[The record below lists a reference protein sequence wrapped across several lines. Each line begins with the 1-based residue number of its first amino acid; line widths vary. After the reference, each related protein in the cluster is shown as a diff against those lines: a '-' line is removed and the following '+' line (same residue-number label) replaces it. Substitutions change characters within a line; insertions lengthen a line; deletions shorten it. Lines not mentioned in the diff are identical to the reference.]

1 MAQKA
6 RFLTCRWV
14 LFVLLLLLL
23 LLLLLQGAQP
33 ADAAR

>member
-23 LLLLLQGAQP
+23 QGAQP

>member
-23 LLLLLQGAQP
+23 LLLQGAQP

>member
-6 RFLTCRWV
+6 RFLTCRWD
-14 LFVLLLLLL
+14 LFVLL